1 MNADNAK
8 KALVTLA
15 IEQTLLQMGGV
26 TLLDKISNLL
36 FKEYKSY
43 IPDCY
48 EHPEYLNKI
57 LKKLFGNSYTDIVQ
71 SIRKELDDFANQ
83 KPISNFLEKIAE

>member
-1 MNADNAK
+1 MKADNAK
-8 KALVTLA
+8 KALVSLA

-26 TLLDKISNLL
+26 TLMDKISDLL

-48 EHPEYLNKI
+48 EHPEYLNKV
-57 LKKLFGNSYTDIVQ
+57 LKKLFGNSYTDVVR

-83 KPISNFLEKIAE
+83 EPISDFLERIAE